1 MNGSL
6 KWKLIAGFI
15 LVFVA
20 GAMTGVF
27 FASMH
32 ARRMFV
38 EFHQPGLV
46 AARMNNRLRT
56 ELNLTPDQVAAITP
70 IVQKMATQLEQIRM
84 QTGRRVHET
93 FMDAH
98 QEIGTHLTAEQ
109 RKKLQEM
116 QERHRTSHWMHGG
129 HGPPPGEGSP
139 TP

>member
-6 KWKLIAGFI
+6 KWKLVAGFV

-20 GAMTGVF
+20 GAMTGMF

-46 AARMNNRLRT
+46 ATRMNDRLRT
-56 ELNLTPDQVAAITP
+56 GLNLTPDQVATISP

-98 QEIGTHLTAEQ
+98 QEIATHLSEEQ
-109 RKKLQEM
+109 RKKLEEM
-116 QERHRTSHWMHGG
+116 QARHHTSHWMHNS

-139 TP
+139 PP